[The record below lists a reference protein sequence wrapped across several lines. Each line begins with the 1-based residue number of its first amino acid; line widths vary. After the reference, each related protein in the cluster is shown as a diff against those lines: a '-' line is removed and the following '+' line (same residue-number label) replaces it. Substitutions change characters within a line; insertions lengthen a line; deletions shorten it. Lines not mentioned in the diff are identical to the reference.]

1 MSLSEDLGPQTYD
14 LAGDVKG
21 VYRIRRRGV
30 LRVVENWVG
39 VVGSVF
45 WWMVPGLG
53 LSAGQ
58 STCTI
63 LLLKRRFSI
72 RTMFFFT

>member
-30 LRVVENWVG
+30 LRVVENWIG

-58 STCTI
+58 STFTI
-63 LLLKRRFSI
+63 FFSAAI
-72 RTMFFFT
+72 S